1 MVQPNG
7 IGELPGT
14 LFKAD
19 RQCTSWKVTPANSGV
34 RTVRTSPA
42 SRPMPGR
49 ADGSSTD
56 SERPS
61 HLMTPSEHMFVP
73 FCKKP
78 GRHTARAARRRMHDA
93 VHPTDIRTHIRT
105 LSLIHISE

>member
-49 ADGSSTD
+49 AEGSSTD

-73 FCKKP
+73 FARKRAGTPP
-78 GRHTARAARRRMHDA
+78 GPPGDGCTTQYT
-93 VHPTDIRTHIRT
+93 P
-105 LSLIHISE
+105 LIYVPIY